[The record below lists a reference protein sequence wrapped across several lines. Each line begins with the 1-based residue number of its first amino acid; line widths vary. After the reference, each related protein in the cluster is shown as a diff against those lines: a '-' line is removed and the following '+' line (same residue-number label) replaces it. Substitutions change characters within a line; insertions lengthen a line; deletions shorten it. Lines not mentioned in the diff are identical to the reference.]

1 MVGRSLDRPCFFCDV
16 SFRVSWCCRSWIVFV
31 DVTMESRK
39 DCLEDLALVALVLR
53 VLSAWDAAVGS
64 RLVSSLL
71 VCPVDRNLVGS
82 SIGKHLGL
90 VAPLGWNRTSLCF
103 DWILGLLTPLAESPS
118 SPSSSSS
125 SSLLLL
131 ALLVPVDLLEVAPLP
146 LLLELPFIL
155 IVWLAT
161 WLVALDCLLELMVLS
176 WLRPGCCLSLLVFA
190 FGLELW
196 LLLVESS
203 LLSSSVCWH
212 SDSSIGLVP
221 CRLEDLF
228 G

>member
-1 MVGRSLDRPCFFCDV
+1 MDATVESL
-16 SFRVSWCCRSWIVFV
+16 
-31 DVTMESRK
+31 K
-39 DCLEDLALVALVLR
+39 DCLEDLALVALALR

-64 RLVSSLL
+64 CLVSSLL

-82 SIGKHLGL
+82 SIGKHLGS
-90 VAPLGWNRTSLCF
+90 VAPLDWNRNSLCF

-125 SSLLLL
+125 SLLLL
-131 ALLVPVDLLEVAPLP
+131 ALLVPVGLLEVAPLP

-155 IVWLAT
+155 IAWLAT
-161 WLVALDCLLELMVLS
+161 WLVALDCLLELMVLP
-176 WLRPGCCLSLLVFA
+176 WLRLGCCLYLLVFA

-196 LLLVESS
+196 LLLIESS

-221 CRLEDLF
+221 CGLEDLF
-228 G
+228 CLVPELVPLVLGLALVGCY